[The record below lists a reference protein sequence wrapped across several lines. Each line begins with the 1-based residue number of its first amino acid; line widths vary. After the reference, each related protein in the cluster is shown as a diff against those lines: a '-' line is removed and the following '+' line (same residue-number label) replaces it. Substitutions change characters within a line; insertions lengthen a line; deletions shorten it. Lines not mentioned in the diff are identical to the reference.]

1 MVYSIYY
8 YKKMCRTYK
17 LIERR
22 ALMNH
27 GGDDLVNVPVPRRL
41 YSDVIRFV
49 ADKLE
54 AGSEALPVSVPEQPQ
69 EENFRG
75 WTRDHIR
82 RLKQETHLPAVVA
95 LLDHAIKAD
104 GESVGMKVLEQAT
117 GKTFGQV
124 RGDLLRLGT
133 FRKKLGIV
141 VNTWPFLTE
150 AGADGKLQ
158 YRVPENVRRWWEEA

>member
-1 MVYSIYY
+1 MD
-8 YKKMCRTYK
+8 
-17 LIERR
+17 
-22 ALMNH
+22 H
-27 GGDDLVNVPVPRRL
+27 DGDDLVNVPVPRRL

-54 AGSEALPVSVPEQPQ
+54 AGSEALPASVPEQPQ

-82 RLKQETHLPAVVA
+82 RLKQETHIPSVVA
-95 LLDHAIKAD
+95 VFDHATNTG

-124 RGDLLRLGT
+124 RGDLLRLST

-141 VNTWPFLTE
+141 DDMWPFLAE
-150 AGADGKLQ
+150 EGADGKVQ
-158 YRVPENVRRWWEEA
+158 YRVPKNVRRWWAEA